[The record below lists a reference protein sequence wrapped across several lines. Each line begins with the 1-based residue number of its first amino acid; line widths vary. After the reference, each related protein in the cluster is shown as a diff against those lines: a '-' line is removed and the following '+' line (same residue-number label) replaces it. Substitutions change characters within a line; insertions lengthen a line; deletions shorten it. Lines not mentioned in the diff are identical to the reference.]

1 MNEDVKKVLEQL
13 GVLDTILETF
23 SQRKIPIT
31 SETLS
36 QAGFG
41 FEMLSNSFESMI
53 IITEDIKKFLSYIK
67 DKQKSES
74 LEQAF
79 ALFGQLSISDDNQ
92 PVIFL
97 NQYVEDLK
105 CEKKLNTNITSRELF
120 QQVNKFLNNNHIRNK
135 VLLLGHTH
143 PLRKDI
149 EIEMTNEKKYIMD
162 SINDLENNP
171 LKVRENG
178 LNLSL
183 GDVASLIHYQK
194 QATRNN
200 FLLEGIVLPNG
211 EFNILYYD
219 GNTIQLLNH
228 VYVMKD
234 DKLESIKSFRHK
246 KEFIRSSNGSK

>member
-1 MNEDVKKVLEQL
+1 MNEDIKKVLERL
-13 GVLDTILETF
+13 GVLDITLETF
-23 SQRKIPIT
+23 SQHNIPIT
-31 SETLS
+31 LETLS

-41 FEMLSNSFESMI
+41 FEMLSDSFESMI

-67 DKQKSES
+67 DKQKFES

-79 ALFGQLSISDDNQ
+79 ALFGQVSMSDDNQ
-92 PVIFL
+92 IVIFL
-97 NQYVEDLK
+97 NQYIEDSK
-105 CEKKLNTNITSRELF
+105 CERKLNTNIMSKELF
-120 QQVNKFLNNNHIRNK
+120 QQVNEFLNNRKIRNK

-149 EIEMTNEKKYIMD
+149 DIEMTDEKKYIMD
-162 SINDLENNP
+162 AINGLEDNP

-183 GDVASLIHYQK
+183 GDVTSLIHYQK

-200 FLLEGIVLPNG
+200 FLLEGIVLPNE

-219 GNTIQLLNH
+219 GITIQLLNH

-246 KEFIRSSNGSK
+246 KGTIKSSNGSK